1 MWCIWT
7 SAKSLRSWLGK
18 FYTIE
23 EYFGKKSKVIPR
35 FQNSAFKGDDM
46 VLPIFSSKVHK
57 TGHILERQGM
67 RARYILV
74 NLWQFEDDL
83 PSETASTF
91 TVFAV

>member
-1 MWCIWT
+1 
-7 SAKSLRSWLGK
+7 
-18 FYTIE
+18 
-23 EYFGKKSKVIPR
+23 
-35 FQNSAFKGDDM
+35 M

-57 TGHILERQGM
+57 TGHILERQRM

-91 TVFAV
+91 TVLQCENPLKNSKRALHAGATRSNCLK

>member
-1 MWCIWT
+1 
-7 SAKSLRSWLGK
+7 
-18 FYTIE
+18 
-23 EYFGKKSKVIPR
+23 
-35 FQNSAFKGDDM
+35 M

-57 TGHILERQGM
+57 TGHILERQRM
-67 RARYILV
+67 CARYILV